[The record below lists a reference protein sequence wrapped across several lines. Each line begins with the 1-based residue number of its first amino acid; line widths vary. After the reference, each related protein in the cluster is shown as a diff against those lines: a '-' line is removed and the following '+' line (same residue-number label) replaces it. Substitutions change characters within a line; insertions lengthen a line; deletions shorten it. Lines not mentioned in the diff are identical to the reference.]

1 MVSLVRCWASELLNL
16 ALQSGTQHA
25 QPKWRTVNLQGNWV
39 HFRIRD
45 VYIPDTRDL
54 ALAMHGDDLLQG
66 KVLDLS
72 DSGDQEAAYAVV
84 QVEGIKETLIVP
96 VGRIRGVV

>member
-1 MVSLVRCWASELLNL
+1 M
-16 ALQSGTQHA
+16 QSGTQN
-25 QPKWRTVNLQGNWV
+25 PFDWKNVNLQGKWV
-39 HFRIRD
+39 HFRICD
-45 VYIPDTRDL
+45 VYIPDSRDL

-72 DSGDQEAAYAVV
+72 DSGEREAAYAVV

-96 VGRIRGVV
+96 VHRIRGVV